1 MPPQYTE
8 LWKLYSRHLHTRSV
22 LYVLEIQGEKVLNT
36 FVVTNANDC
45 PNILSHGATFRMG
58 VLVPNYPEEN
68 IVKLGDQETGTSNVF
83 QILQDLWIKQY
94 QGKSESKTHRPST
107 TLTTDTTRQPKV
119 SKTHETAS
127 QKAGMAIY
135 IDNMS
140 QIQTP
145 YRTMP
150 PPKTRTKAN
159 TSHSTR

>member
-1 MPPQYTE
+1 MSPQYTE
-8 LWKLYSRHLHTRSV
+8 LWKLYSRHLHIRSV
-22 LYVLEIQGEKVLNT
+22 SYILEVQGKKYLNT
-36 FVVTNANDC
+36 FVVTKANDC

-83 QILQDLWIKQY
+83 QILQNLRIKQY
-94 QGKSESKTHRPST
+94 QGKSESKTHGPIT
-107 TLTTDTTRQPKV
+107 TFMTGTTRQPKV

-127 QKAGMAIY
+127 QKAGTAI
-135 IDNMS
+135 S

-150 PPKTRTKAN
+150 PPKPRTKAN
-159 TSHSTR
+159 TSHSTT